1 PDACPTA
8 DERQR
13 NVLPPAE
20 EEAPA
25 FFSIENLKVAQVQA
39 VGGTLLGFSIGFVPV
54 YAYMYLMSTDCS
66 MYESQTACD
75 TVLNA
80 KCTWNAVRGKC
91 GWRDF
96 TCYWSHGKNEAAC
109 LADDRCKWMYGDKE
123 CKNPVGYSAS
133 YSGIFA
139 GAMILGCMLGSIYAG
154 HFVAKFGHKVSF
166 LVIGIVE
173 VVSSVLYHVSSA
185 TTEFW
190 VMCVGRLL
198 IGAALGI
205 VCVVCPMY
213 VDQNAHPKLSGVDG
227 VLFQVFITF
236 GIMFASAMGLALGQS
251 VQFDKETRMQARM
264 QGYCAFSTLI
274 SFLMIL
280 LGIFLG
286 DSKTKFTTGKHED
299 NDDALDPN
307 EYGYLQMLGPMV
319 IGIVMDIA
327 TQLTG
332 INAVMNYAPTIM
344 SNLGMVPLVGSFV
357 VMLWNFVTTLAAIPL
372 AWYFTIR
379 RIFLVATLA
388 ASVSCLFLCGIP
400 VYPGVASTNVKNGVA
415 ITGIAIFIAAFE
427 FGLGPC
433 LFVLSQE
440 LFPRS
445 FRPKGS
451 SVVMV
456 VQFLCNLIINVCY
469 PIATEGMSG
478 GPSGNQ
484 DKGQAIAFIF
494 FGCVGFVCFV
504 VEVFFLFPW
513 EEKAPQSRG
522 DADEGSVPAEQHPPI
537 EVATPGNH
545 QAA

>member
-1 PDACPTA
+1 
-8 DERQR
+8 
-13 NVLPPAE
+13 
-20 EEAPA
+20 
-25 FFSIENLKVAQVQA
+25 
-39 VGGTLLGFSIGFVPV
+39 
-54 YAYMYLMSTDCS
+54 
-66 MYESQTACD
+66 
-75 TVLNA
+75 
-80 KCTWNAVRGKC
+80 
-91 GWRDF
+91 
-96 TCYWSHGKNEAAC
+96 
-109 LADDRCKWMYGDKE
+109 
-123 CKNPVGYSAS
+123 
-133 YSGIFA
+133 
-139 GAMILGCMLGSIYAG
+139 MILGSMLGSIYAG

-166 LVIGIVE
+166 LVIGIVGI
-173 VVSSVLYHVSSA
+173 VSSVLYHVSSA
-185 TTEFW
+185 TDEFW
-190 VMCVGRLL
+190 VLCVGRLL
-198 IGAALGI
+198 IGAAIGV

-213 VDQNAHPKLSGVDG
+213 CDQNAHPKLSGVDG

-236 GIMFASAMGLALGQS
+236 GIMFAAAMGLALGQS

-319 IGIVMDIA
+319 MGIVMDA
-327 TQLTG
+327 TTQLTG

-344 SNLGMVPLVGSFV
+344 GNLGMVPLVGNFV

-372 AWYFTIR
+372 AWYFTMR
-379 RIFLVATLA
+379 QMFLGATLV

-433 LFVLSQE
+433 FFVLSQQ

-456 VQFLCNLIINVCY
+456 AQFLCNIIINVCY

-504 VEVFFLFPW
+504 VLVFFLFPW
-513 EEKAPQSRG
+513 EEEAPRSRG
-522 DADEGSVPAEQHPPI
+522 DADEGSVPAE
-537 EVATPGNH
+537 
-545 QAA
+545 